1 MLKEILIPIAIL
13 GGIGLFFGIA
23 LTIAS
28 RVFEVKKNEKA
39 EKIRQILPGA
49 NCGACGYSGV

>member
-23 LTIAS
+23 LTIAG
-28 RVFEVKKNEKA
+28 RVFEVKKDERV

-49 NCGACGYSGV
+49 NCGA